1 MVVYITREQRI
12 WQVVWVPSEL
22 LEKLHFVLFY
32 FICNFTKIF
41 LLNLIWRS
49 IFWNTWWIYGF
60 LYSSLLYNFY
70 AIKFLLHEKYGML
83 QSGKLLGLIVS
94 QRGIELDLDKVRV
107 IVEMSHPYTKKE
119 VRGFLGRLNYIARFI
134 FQLTATCEPIFKLLR
149 KNQVVEWNEDC

>member
-1 MVVYITREQRI
+1 
-12 WQVVWVPSEL
+12 
-22 LEKLHFVLFY
+22 
-32 FICNFTKIF
+32 
-41 LLNLIWRS
+41 
-49 IFWNTWWIYGF
+49 
-60 LYSSLLYNFY
+60 
-70 AIKFLLHEKYGML
+70 ML